1 MKIPKSAQKF
11 MDAENADDKKRWA
24 RKVREIGKK
33 RLNNIEFIH
42 DMVVDDIQSLMHDP
56 KSKEYRHIQVTVEI
70 VLPNGFKYSRT
81 ISAVDMPKRFRKSGD
96 AAMEDALKRRLKRI
110 ITP

>member
-42 DMVVDDIQSLMHDP
+42 DMVVDDIQALFHHP
-56 KSKEYRHIQVTVEI
+56 EKQYRHIQVTVEI
-70 VLPNGFKYSRT
+70 ILPNGFKYGRT
-81 ISAVDMPKRFRKSGD
+81 ISAVDMPKRFQRKID
-96 AAMEDALKRRLKRI
+96 ADISAAVKKRMKKLV
-110 ITP
+110 TP